1 MRFKLEQNK
10 IGAIRYKKCFSFFPR
25 KIGNVRIWL
34 ERYYVKQEWSQEY
47 EYLGFAGLEV
57 TGRGKWR
64 NKYELLSDAPEL
76 APLNR
81 ALE

>member
-1 MRFKLEQNK
+1 MRFKMEQHK
-10 IGAIRYKKCFSFFPR
+10 IGTTRYKKRFAFFPR

-34 ERYYVKQEWSQEY
+34 ESFYVKQEWSQEY
-47 EYLGFAGLEV
+47 EYYGFGGLEI